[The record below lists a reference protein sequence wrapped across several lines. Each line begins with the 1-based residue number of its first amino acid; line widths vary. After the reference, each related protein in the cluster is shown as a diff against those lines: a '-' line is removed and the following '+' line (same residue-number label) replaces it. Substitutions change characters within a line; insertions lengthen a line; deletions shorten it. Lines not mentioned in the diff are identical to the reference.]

1 MLRLIFTNEKTF
13 SQYHNQRNFLKK
25 NPYNFLADS
34 LVKDSSK
41 NSPRLLYHKK
51 RALFFNNARRQTTF
65 STIAN
70 SKTLSRPL
78 GFLMTLK
85 TSFSILDIHIPLIF
99 MSGVT
104 FMNPIT
110 TIEQAYKAFL
120 AQNYQLESTAHDAGT
135 FALNSNPAKAAFG
148 DASSNSALVIARLRK
163 LTPQSVAR
171 EIVLNFSHEDIQR
184 LEVAGPGFIN
194 FFFKPAVWH
203 TIATNI
209 STQKDLFFSEHT
221 GERKG
226 LYSIEYVSA
235 NPTGPLHFG
244 HGRGGI
250 IGDVL
255 ANVLTYLGYK
265 VNREY
270 YVNDAGGQMQKLS
283 RSLKIRCQQ
292 AIGMDA
298 QLNEESYHGEYIID
312 LAKTCI
318 AEHGAAVVERDE
330 DFFATYGKDKM
341 LGAIKETL
349 DSYGI
354 TFDTWFSE
362 KTLHTGGAII
372 EALERLQKAGHL
384 YDLDGATWFK
394 STSFGDD
401 KDRVVRKSDGE
412 LTYAAA
418 DIAYMLNKIDRGAS
432 HLVMILGHDHHS
444 YAIRLDSIRRA
455 LGLDDVELDVIL
467 YQLVKMK
474 TNGEMVRMSKRAGN
488 IVTLKDIVD
497 TVGKDVARFFF
508 LNRKGDAQ
516 LDFDLN
522 LALTSSEENPVFYL
536 HYAYVRTNSIFA
548 KANEHEVL
556 RTITVTDSVGMDEQD
571 RALIRKIVEL
581 KSVLNTITTSMQT
594 HLLAYYALE
603 LAQQF
608 HAYYGK
614 NKIVDAENV
623 ATSRARLFTV
633 GLTHEALARVLTL
646 LGLSLPEKM

>member
-1 MLRLIFTNEKTF
+1 M
-13 SQYHNQRNFLKK
+13 
-25 NPYNFLADS
+25 
-34 LVKDSSK
+34 
-41 NSPRLLYHKK
+41 
-51 RALFFNNARRQTTF
+51 NA
-65 STIAN
+65 
-70 SKTLSRPL
+70 
-78 GFLMTLK
+78 
-85 TSFSILDIHIPLIF
+85 
-99 MSGVT
+99 
-104 FMNPIT
+104 IT
-110 TIEQAYKAFL
+110 TIEQAYKDFL
-120 AQNYQLESTAHDAGT
+120 TTHYQLESAGFDAGT
-135 FALNSNPAKAAFG
+135 FALNSNPSKKAFG

-163 LTPQSVAR
+163 LTPQTVAR
-171 EIVLNFSHEDIQR
+171 EIILAFRHESIDR
-184 LEVAGPGFIN
+184 LEIAGPGFIN

-203 TIATNI
+203 TIATAI
-209 STQKDLFFSEHT
+209 STQKDAFFSEHT
-221 GERKG
+221 GNHQG

-270 YVNDAGGQMQKLS
+270 YINDAGGQMQKLG

-292 AIGMDA
+292 AIGMEA

-312 LAKTCI
+312 LAKDCI
-318 AEHGAAVVERDE
+318 QEHGNAVVERDE
-330 DFFATYGKDKM
+330 TFFEEYGKNKM

-362 KTLHTGGAII
+362 KTLHTSGAIT

-384 YDLDGATWFK
+384 YDLDGATWFR
-394 STSFGDD
+394 STAFGDD

-412 LTYAAA
+412 LTYASA
-418 DIAYMLNKIDRGAS
+418 DIAYMLNKIDRGATN
-432 HLVMILGHDHHS
+432 LVMILGHDHHS
-444 YAIRLDSIRRA
+444 YAMRLDSIRRA
-455 LGLDDVELDVIL
+455 LGLDEVDLEVIL

-488 IVTLKDIVD
+488 IVTLKDIID

-508 LNRKGDAQ
+508 LNRKADAQ

-522 LALTSSEENPVFYL
+522 LALTKSDENPVFYL
-536 HYAYVRTNSIFA
+536 HYAYVRTNSIFT
-548 KANEHEVL
+548 KANEHEAL
-556 RTITVTDSVGMDEQD
+556 RDVTVADSASMDDED

-581 KSVLNTITTSMQT
+581 KSVLNGISTSMQT

-614 NKIVDAENV
+614 NKIIDTENV
-623 ATSRARLFTV
+623 AASRARLFVV
-633 GLTHEALARVLTL
+633 GLTHEALDRILTL
-646 LGLSLPEKM
+646 LGLSQPEKM

>member
-1 MLRLIFTNEKTF
+1 M
-13 SQYHNQRNFLKK
+13 
-25 NPYNFLADS
+25 
-34 LVKDSSK
+34 
-41 NSPRLLYHKK
+41 
-51 RALFFNNARRQTTF
+51 NA
-65 STIAN
+65 IA
-70 SKTLSRPL
+70 
-78 GFLMTLK
+78 
-85 TSFSILDIHIPLIF
+85 
-99 MSGVT
+99 
-104 FMNPIT
+104 

-120 AQNYQLESTAHDAGT
+120 TQNYQLESTVFDAGT
-135 FALNSNPAKAAFG
+135 FSLNSNPAKAAFG
-148 DASSNSALVIARLRK
+148 DASSNSALVIARLNK
-163 LTPQSVAR
+163 LAPQAVAR
-171 EIVLNFSHEDIQR
+171 EIILTFNHEDVDH

-194 FFFKPAVWH
+194 FFFKPTVWH
-203 TIATNI
+203 SIATDI
-209 STQKDLFFSEHT
+209 YTHKDAFFREHNNSH
-221 GERKG
+221 RG

-255 ANVLTYLGYK
+255 ANVLIYLGYN

-270 YVNDAGGQMQKLS
+270 YINDAGGQMQKLA

-292 AIGMDA
+292 AIGM
-298 QLNEESYHGEYIID
+298 QVELPEESYHGDYLID
-312 LAKTCI
+312 LAKTCVQ
-318 AEHGAAVVERDE
+318 EQGNAVVERDE
-330 DFFATYGKDKM
+330 AFFEAYGKEHM
-341 LGAIKETL
+341 LAMIKQTL

-354 TFDTWFSE
+354 AFDTWFSE
-362 KTLHTGGAII
+362 KTLHTGGAIDA
-372 EALERLQKAGHL
+372 ALERLQKAGHL

-394 STSFGDD
+394 STAFGDD

-418 DIAYMLNKIDRGAS
+418 DIAYMLNKIDRGAT
-432 HLVMILGHDHHS
+432 HLVMMLGHDHHS
-444 YAIRLDSIRRA
+444 YAVRLDSIRRA
-455 LGLDDVELDVIL
+455 LGLDAVPLDIIL

-508 LNRKGDAQ
+508 LNRKADAQ

-522 LALTSSEENPVFYL
+522 LALTKTDENPVFYI

-548 KANEHEVL
+548 KANEHESL
-556 RTITVTDSVGMDEQD
+556 RNITVTDSTSLDDQD

-581 KSVLNTITTSMQT
+581 KSILNGISTSMQT

-614 NKIVDAENV
+614 NKIVDPENV
-623 ATSRARLFTV
+623 AASRARLFTV
-633 GLTHEALARVLTL
+633 GLAHEALERVLTL
-646 LGLSLPEKM
+646 LGLSHPEKM